1 MSVNEK
7 TEQLRA
13 LLSRATRVTALTGA
27 GISAESGI
35 PTFRGPEGLWNNYRP
50 EDLATPDAFARDPEL
65 VWRWYDWRRGIVAKA
80 RPNAAHRGLAMLE
93 RDQAVTVITQNVD
106 GLHAAAG
113 SRELIELHGNIW
125 KVRCT
130 SCALIAANTDVPLA
144 VIPPRCGR
152 CGAVVRP
159 HIVWFGEAVDP
170 YDFQRSV
177 EMSRSADVFL
187 VIGTSGV
194 VQPAASLANLAKSAG
209 ATVVEINPDPTPITA
224 VASLVFHERATQVF
238 ESLGEHGTSSFYQ

>member
-1 MSVNEK
+1 MDPRIADL
-7 TEQLRA
+7 QA
-13 LLSRATRVTALTGA
+13 LITGANRVTALTGA

-50 EDLATPDAFARDPEL
+50 EELATPEAFARDPEL

-80 RPNAAHRGLAMLE
+80 KPNAAHTGLAALQQ
-93 RDQAVTVITQNVD
+93 RQAVTVITQNVD
-106 GLHAAAG
+106 GLHGKAG

-130 SCALIAANTDVPLA
+130 SCAVIATNTDVPLA
-144 VIPPRCGR
+144 TIPPSCKS
-152 CGAVVRP
+152 CGALVRP
-159 HIVWFGEAVDP
+159 HIVWFGESVDP

-187 VIGTSGV
+187 VIGTSGL
-194 VQPAASLANLAKSAG
+194 VQPAASFAQIAKSAG
-209 ATVVEINPDPTPITA
+209 AAVVEINPDDTPTTPIA
-224 VASLVFHERATQVF
+224 DLAFRERAVPVF
-238 ESLGEHGTSSFYQ
+238 EALGL

>member
-1 MSVNEK
+1 VDSTIDKLLNLLE
-7 TEQLRA
+7 RA
-13 LLSRATRVTALTGA
+13 SLVTVLSGA

-35 PTFRGPEGLWNNYRP
+35 PTFRGPEGLWRNYRA
-50 EDLATPDAFARDPEL
+50 EDLATPEAFSRDPEL
-65 VWRWYDWRRGIVAKA
+65 VWRWYDWRRGIVAQA
-80 RPNAAHRGLAMLE
+80 RPNAAHVGLVALE
-93 RDQAVTVITQNVD
+93 RRQRVTVITQNVD
-106 GLHAAAG
+106 GLHALAG

-130 SCALIAANTDVPLA
+130 TCAVIATNTEVPLA

-152 CGAVVRP
+152 CGALVRP

-187 VIGTSGV
+187 VIGTSGL
-194 VQPAASLANLAKSAG
+194 VQPAASLAQVAKSSG
-209 ATVVEINPDPTPITA
+209 ATVVEINPDSTPATSLA
-224 VASLVFHERATQVF
+224 DLVFPERATRVF
-238 ESLGEHGTSSFYQ
+238 EALGIAPSPPNSAS

>member
-1 MSVNEK
+1 MSINEK

-35 PTFRGPEGLWNNYRP
+35 PTFRGPEGLWNNRRP

-80 RPNAAHRGLAMLE
+80 RPNAAHCGLAMLE
-93 RDQAVTVITQNVD
+93 RNQAVTVITQNVD

-130 SCALIAANTDVPLA
+130 RCALIAANTEVPLA

-177 EMSRSADVFL
+177 EMSRSADLFL

-194 VQPAASLANLAKSAG
+194 VQPAASLATLAQSAG
-209 ATVVEINPDPTPITA
+209 ATVVEINPDPTPVTA
-224 VASLVFHERATQVF
+224 FADLIFHECATRVF
-238 ESLGEHGTSSFYQ
+238 EALSKRETS